1 MKENGPVYILMIIFV
16 LIATFIFG
24 CIVNT
29 SQWQNEAVKVG
40 VAEWVADQNGK
51 ARFRFKTK

>member
-1 MKENGPVYILMIIFV
+1 MNENGPVYILMIIFV

-24 CIVNT
+24 GAVSG
-29 SQWQNEAVKVG
+29 SQWQKEAVKAG
-40 VAEWVADQNGK
+40 VAEWVADKDGN

>member
-1 MKENGPVYILMIIFV
+1 MNDNGPVYILMIIFV

-24 CIVNT
+24 GIVNT

>member
-1 MKENGPVYILMIIFV
+1 MKENGPVYILMLIFV

-24 CIVNT
+24 GAT
-29 SQWQNEAVKVG
+29 SGYQWQKEAVKAG
-40 VAEWVADQNGK
+40 VAEWVADANGN

>member
-1 MKENGPVYILMIIFV
+1 MNNNGPVYILMILFA
-16 LIATFIFG
+16 LIVSFIFG

>member
-1 MKENGPVYILMIIFV
+1 MNENGPVYILMMIFV

-24 CIVNT
+24 GAFNGY
-29 SQWQNEAVKVG
+29 QWQKEAVKAG
-40 VAEWVADQNGK
+40 VAEWVADKDGD

>member
-1 MKENGPVYILMIIFV
+1 MNENGPVYILMMIFV

-29 SQWQNEAVKVG
+29 YQWQNEAVKVG
-40 VAEWVADQNGK
+40 VAEWVADENGDAK
-51 ARFRFKTK
+51 FQFKTK

>member
-1 MKENGPVYILMIIFV
+1 MKENGPVYILMMIFV

-24 CIVNT
+24 GAV
-29 SQWQNEAVKVG
+29 SGYQWQREAVKAG
-40 VAEWVADQNGK
+40 VAEWVADKDGN